1 MFDRTALKSESFSW
15 KSALSLAL
23 ASQLAYVRSNEG
35 IIRVAK
41 ETWGFTGCIPFA
53 LGDTQGFVAWDASCV
68 LLSYRGTESIGDWLL
83 NVSIA
88 PAERPYGRVHGGFSA
103 GFETVRGLVENA
115 LGEANLDTKRL
126 WLTGHSLGG
135 ALATITA
142 AEWVDQR
149 PVTGIYTFGQPK
161 AVGARPARLLRQRYQ
176 GRFHRFVNDDD
187 IVPGVPP
194 GYRHVGRLFWFD
206 AQGGLQAF
214 DADTESLEASNQPN
228 ELSASEFKEL
238 QARIRDLKNA
248 TDMDIATGRAGTEA
262 QESPEGLAA
271 HRQAVFDAS
280 VEGLVP
286 GVRDHGIDRY
296 IAQIRRQIERPVEVD
311 EAIAQAISETRADA
325 FGLERGGAAGLE
337 RAPRRSKLGSLA
349 MVPVL
354 LRVRNPAW
362 KAPPGVRVQSRLGN
376 IVSASA
382 PLEILEEL
390 RSDKGIVSIDS
401 SREGG
406 ILELATSK
414 AFVHATT
421 VHQPP
426 IDEKGDSAIVGI
438 IDSGVDV
445 LHEAFLDEAGK
456 TRILCVWDQGSRS
469 GNAPSSVDAAA
480 FSQSHGTLYVQSEI
494 QDMIDH
500 GNAPAAL
507 RDPALHGTHVASIA
521 AGRPVGAFAGGIAP
535 RAKLIVVIP
544 NMTTAPGDPPSL
556 GYSNSHVDALSFIQ
570 SAAAKEGLPVAVN
583 VSLGMNAGAH
593 DGSSTLEAAFD
604 AFTGM
609 GRLPGVVLVK
619 SAGNERGH
627 KGHARVDVPQNGFAD
642 ITWASSRVPRDEDYI
657 EVWFNAFDDIEFTLL
672 DPVGNASTAVS
683 ATNPE
688 VETTLNGNFCRLN
701 LTLNHRDNGDNLLVI
716 TIEPDGNAIQGGLW
730 TLRLLGK
737 TILSPG
743 AGVVHAWVE
752 RHQSRA
758 VAFNSGDNDE
768 MTLSIPGT
776 ANHVITVAACG
787 SAMPLMLT
795 SSSSWGLTRDHRP
808 KPDLV
813 APGTA
818 VVAARANTGDHQATK
833 AMTGTS
839 MAAPHVTGS
848 VALVLSKRHK
858 DGGKPQVN
866 AVQVRRELI
875 ASAQNFT
882 GVHNK
887 GVGYGALD
895 TLAFVN
901 RF

>member
-1 MFDRTALKSESFSW
+1 M
-15 KSALSLAL
+15 
-23 ASQLAYVRSNEG
+23 RSDQG
-35 IIRVAK
+35 LIRVAT
-41 ETWGFTGCIPFA
+41 ETWGFAGCIPFA
-53 LGDTQGFVAWDASCV
+53 SGDTQGFVAWDEACV
-68 LLSYRGTESIGDWLL
+68 IVSYRGTESVGDWLL
-83 NVSIA
+83 NASVV
-88 PAERPYGRVHGGFSA
+88 PTERPYGRVHGGFSA
-103 GFETVRGLVENA
+103 GFETVRTLVEDA
-115 LGEANLDTKRL
+115 LQQSHVNNKRL

-142 AEWVDQR
+142 AELVGQHA
-149 PVTGIYTFGQPK
+149 VTGVYTYGQPK
-161 AVGARPARLLRQRYQ
+161 TVGARAARLFRQRYQ
-176 GRFHRFVNDDD
+176 GRFNRFVNDDD

-206 AQGGLQAF
+206 AKGGLQAF
-214 DADTESLEASNQPN
+214 DADTEAMEAGIQPQ
-228 ELSASEFKEL
+228 ELSEQEFREVR
-238 QARIRDLKNA
+238 ARIRDLKEA
-248 TDMDIATGRAGTEA
+248 TEKSIEA
-262 QESPEGLAA
+262 LPPGLEGAKSPEALAA
-271 HRQAVFDAS
+271 DRQAVFDAS
-280 VEGLVP
+280 VEGLLP
-286 GVRDHGIDRY
+286 SVRDHGIERY
-296 IAQIRRQIERPVEVD
+296 ITQIRRQIERPAEVD
-311 EAIAQAISETRADA
+311 EAIAQAISESRAES
-325 FGLERGGAAGLE
+325 FGLDRGGAAGLE
-337 RAPRRSKLGSLA
+337 SLPRRSKLGT
-349 MVPVL
+349 MVTVPVL
-354 LRVRNPAW
+354 IRVRDPAW
-362 KAPPGVRVQSRLGN
+362 KAPPGVVVQSRLGN

-382 PLEILEEL
+382 PLEVLEEL
-390 RSDKGIVSIDS
+390 RADKGIVSIDS

-406 ILELATSK
+406 ILELTTSK
-414 AFVHATT
+414 AFVHATA

-445 LHEAFLDEAGK
+445 LHEAFLDDAGK
-456 TRILCVWDQGSRS
+456 TRILCVWDQGTAS
-469 GNAPSSVDAAA
+469 GNAPSAVDADA
-480 FSQSHGTLYVQSEI
+480 FSQSYGTLYVQSEI

-500 GNAPAAL
+500 GIAPAAL
-507 RDPALHGTHVASIA
+507 RDPMLHGTHVASIA

-535 RAKLIVVIP
+535 EAKLIVVIP

-556 GYSNSHVDALSFIQ
+556 GYSNSHVDALSFVQ
-570 SAAAKEGLPVAVN
+570 SAAAREGLPVAVN

-627 KGHARVDVPQNGFAD
+627 KGHARADVPQNGFAD
-642 ITWASSRVPRDEDYI
+642 ITWESSQAPRDEDYI

-672 DPVGNASTAVS
+672 DPAGNASATVS
-683 ATNPE
+683 ATNPN
-688 VETTLNGNFCRLN
+688 VETTLNGNFCRLR
-701 LTLNHRDNGDNLLVI
+701 LTLNHRDNSDNLLVI
-716 TIEPDGNAIQGGLW
+716 TIEPDGSSIQGGLW

-752 RHQSRA
+752 RHRSRA
-758 VAFNSGDNDE
+758 VVFDSGDNDE

-776 ANHVITVAACG
+776 ANHVITVGACG
-787 SAMPLMLT
+787 SAMPLQLT
-795 SSSSWGLTRDHRP
+795 TSSSWGLTRDRRP

-813 APGTA
+813 APGTD
-818 VVAARANTGDHQATK
+818 VVAARANTGDHQATT

-848 VALVLSKRHK
+848 IALVLSKRHK

-866 AVQVRRELI
+866 AVQIRKELV

-895 TLAFVN
+895 TLAFFN

>member
-1 MFDRTALKSESFSW
+1 MFDRGALQSEGFSW
-15 KSALSLAL
+15 QSTLALAL
-23 ASQLAYVRSNEG
+23 ASQLAYVRGSQG
-35 IIRVAK
+35 VIQVARDN
-41 ETWGFTGCIPFA
+41 WGFTGCRPFA
-53 LGDTQGFVAWDASCV
+53 AGATQGFVAWDEACV
-68 LLSYRGTESIGDWLL
+68 LVSYRGTEGIGDWLL
-83 NVSIA
+83 DVSVA

-103 GFETVRGLVENA
+103 GFEAVRASVEDA
-115 LGEANLDTKRL
+115 VQQAGVGGKRL

-142 AEWVDQR
+142 AEWVDR
-149 PVTGIYTFGQPK
+149 HAVTGICTFGQPRT
-161 AVGARPARLLRQRYQ
+161 VGARAARLFRQRYE

-187 IVPGVPP
+187 IVPTVPP
-194 GYRHVGRLFWFD
+194 GYRHVGHLYWFD

-214 DADTESLEASNQPN
+214 DADTESLEASSQPT
-228 ELSASEFKEL
+228 ELSETDFKAL
-238 QARIRDLKNA
+238 QARIRDLKKA
-248 TDMDIATGRAGTEA
+248 TDRDIATGPGAGA
-262 QESPEGLAA
+262 QESAVGLAA
-271 HRQAVFDAS
+271 ARQAVFDAS

-286 GVRDHGIDRY
+286 GVRDHAIERY
-296 IAQIRRQIERPVEVD
+296 ITQIRRQLERPAAVD
-311 EAIAQAISETRADA
+311 EAIVQAISQSLAGSFA
-325 FGLERGGAAGLE
+325 FGVERE
-337 RAPRRSKLGSLA
+337 RAPRRSKLGALA

-354 LRVRNPAW
+354 IRVRDPGW
-362 KAPPGVRVQSRLGN
+362 KAPPSVKVQSRLGN
-376 IVSASA
+376 ILSASA
-382 PLEILEEL
+382 PLEVIEEL
-390 RSDKGIVSIDS
+390 RADKGIVSIDS

-414 AFVHATT
+414 AFVHAPA
-421 VHQPP
+421 VHQSP
-426 IDEKGDSAIVGI
+426 IDEQGDAALVGI
-438 IDSGVDV
+438 IDTGVDV
-445 LHEAFLDEAGK
+445 LHEAFLDDAGK
-456 TRILCVWDQGSRS
+456 TRILYVWDQRASS
-469 GNAPSSVDAAA
+469 GDAPGAVDAGA
-480 FSQSHGTLYVQSEI
+480 FSQSYGRLYVQSEI
-494 QDMIDH
+494 QDMVDH
-500 GNAPAAL
+500 GIAPAAL

-544 NMTTAPGDPPSL
+544 NMKTAPGDPPSL

-570 SAAAKEGLPVAVN
+570 SAAAREGLPVAVN

-627 KGHARVDVPQNGFAD
+627 KGHASVDVPQNGFAD
-642 ITWASSRVPRDEDYI
+642 ITWESSPETRDEDYI

-672 DPVGNASTAVS
+672 DPAGNASTAVS

-688 VETTLNGNFCRLN
+688 VETTLNGNFCRLR
-701 LTLNHRDNGDNLLVI
+701 LTLNHRDNGDNLLLV
-716 TIEPDGNAIQGGLW
+716 TIEADDDNPIQGGLW

-752 RHQSRA
+752 RHDSRA
-758 VAFNSGDNDE
+758 VAFNTGDNDE

-787 SAMPLMLT
+787 SAMPLQLT
-795 SSSSWGLTRDHRP
+795 SSSSWGLTRDRRP

-813 APGTA
+813 APGTD
-818 VVAARANTGDHQATK
+818 VVAARANEDDHQATLV
-833 AMTGTS
+833 MTGTS

-848 VALVLSKRHK
+848 IALVLSKRHK

-895 TLAFVN
+895 TLAFFN

>member
-1 MFDRTALKSESFSW
+1 MFDRNALKSEGFSW
-15 KSALSLAL
+15 NSALSLAL
-23 ASQLAYVRSNEG
+23 ASQLAYVRSAQG
-35 IIRVAK
+35 VVQVAK
-41 ETWGFTGCIPFA
+41 ESWGFSGCIPFA
-53 LGDTQGFVAWDASCV
+53 SGETQGFVSWDEACV
-68 LLSYRGTESIGDWLL
+68 LVSYRGTESIGDWLL
-83 NVSIA
+83 NVSLA
-88 PAERPYGRVHGGFSA
+88 PTERTYGRVHGGFST
-103 GFETVRGLVENA
+103 GFEAVRGLVEDA
-115 LGEANLDTKRL
+115 LQQADVDRKRL

-142 AEWVDQR
+142 AELVDR
-149 PVTGIYTFGQPK
+149 HTVTGIYTYGQPK
-161 AVGARPARLLRQRYQ
+161 AVGARAARLFRQRYQ
-176 GRFHRFVNDDD
+176 DRFQRFVNDDD

-214 DADTESLEASNQPN
+214 GADTEAVEAGNQPE
-228 ELSASEFKEL
+228 ELSEQEFEAL
-238 QARIRDLKNA
+238 RARIRDLKEA
-248 TDMDIATGRAGTEA
+248 TEKSIEA
-262 QESPEGLAA
+262 LPPGLEGAKSPEALAA
-271 HRQAVFDAS
+271 DRQAVFDAS
-280 VEGLVP
+280 VEGFLP
-286 GVRDHGIDRY
+286 SVRDHGIERY
-296 IAQIRRQIERPVEVD
+296 IAKIRRQIERPAEVD
-311 EAIAQAISETRADA
+311 EAIAQAISEGGALS
-325 FGLERGGAAGLE
+325 FGLEAVS
-337 RAPRRSKLGSLA
+337 RRSKLGTLT

-354 LRVRNPAW
+354 LRVRDPAW
-362 KAPPGVRVQSRLGN
+362 KAPPGVVVQSRLGN

-382 PLEILEEL
+382 SLETIEAL
-390 RSDKGIVSIDS
+390 RADKDIVSIDS

-406 ILELATSK
+406 ILELAASK
-414 AFVHATT
+414 AFVHATA

-426 IDEKGDSAIVGI
+426 IDETGDSAIVGI

-445 LHEAFLDEAGK
+445 LHEAFLDEAGQ
-456 TRILCVWDQGSRS
+456 TRILYVWDQGSRS
-469 GNAPSSVDAAA
+469 GNPPSSVDAHA
-480 FSQSHGTLYVQSEI
+480 FSQSYGTLYGQADI
-494 QDMIDH
+494 QDMIGH
-500 GNAPAAL
+500 GIAPAAL

-521 AGRPVGAFAGGIAP
+521 AGRGVGAFAGGIAP
-535 RAKLIVVIP
+535 GARLIVVIP

-570 SAAAKEGLPVAVN
+570 SAAAREGLPVAVN

-642 ITWASSRVPRDEDYI
+642 ITWESSPVSRDEDYI
-657 EVWFNAFDDIEFTLL
+657 EVWFNAFDDLELTLL
-672 DPVGNASTAVS
+672 DPAGNASATVS

-688 VETTLNGNFCRLN
+688 VETTLNGNFCRLR
-701 LTLNHRDNGDNLLVI
+701 LTLNHRDNGDNLLVV
-716 TIEPDGNAIQGGLW
+716 TIEPDGSPIQGGLW

-737 TILSPG
+737 TILSLG

-752 RHQSRA
+752 RERGRA
-758 VAFNSGDNDE
+758 VAFNTGDNDE

-787 SAMPLMLT
+787 SALPLMLT
-795 SSSSWGLTRDHRP
+795 RSSSWGLTRDRRP

-813 APGTA
+813 APGTD
-818 VVAARANTGDHQATK
+818 VVAARANTNDHQETT

-848 VALVLSKRHK
+848 IALVLSKRHK
-858 DGGKPQVN
+858 DPGKPQVN
-866 AVQVRRELI
+866 AVQVLRELI

-895 TLAFVN
+895 TLAFFN

>member
-1 MFDRTALKSESFSW
+1 MFDRDALQSDGFSW

-23 ASQLAYVRSNEG
+23 ASQLAYVRSSQG
-35 IIRVAK
+35 VIQVAK
-41 ETWGFTGCIPFA
+41 DNWGFTGCLPFA
-53 LGDTQGFVAWDASCV
+53 AGDTQGFVAWDEACV
-68 LLSYRGTESIGDWLL
+68 LVSYRGTESIGDWLL
-83 NVSIA
+83 NVSLA
-88 PAERPYGRVHGGFSA
+88 PTERPYGRAHRGFSS
-103 GFETVRGLVENA
+103 GFETVRVLVEDA
-115 LGEANLDTKRL
+115 VQQAGVGGKRL

-142 AEWVDQR
+142 AEWVDR
-149 PVTGIYTFGQPK
+149 HAVTGVYTYGQPK
-161 AVGARPARLLRQRYQ
+161 SVGARPARLFRQRYE

-194 GYRHVGRLFWFD
+194 GYRHVGRLYWFD
-206 AQGGLQAF
+206 ARGGLQAF

-228 ELSASEFKEL
+228 ELSEEELDEL
-238 QARIRDLKNA
+238 QARLHDLKKETEKSITA
-248 TDMDIATGRAGTEA
+248 GQAGLEGATGA
-262 QESPEGLAA
+262 EGLAA
-271 HRQAVFDAS
+271 ARQTVFDAS

-286 GVRDHGIDRY
+286 GVRDHAIERY
-296 IAQIRRQIERPVEVD
+296 ITQIRRQLTRPVEVD
-311 EAIAQAISETRADA
+311 EALAQAITGGQGASL
-325 FGLERGGAAGLE
+325 GLERGEAVELE
-337 RAPRRSKLGSLA
+337 GGSRRSKLGALA
-349 MVPVL
+349 TVPVL
-354 LRVRNPAW
+354 IRVRDPAW

-382 PLEILEEL
+382 PLRILEEL

-406 ILELATSK
+406 ILELETSK
-414 AFVHATT
+414 QFVHATA

-445 LHEAFLDEAGK
+445 LHEVFLDDGGK
-456 TRILCVWDQGSRS
+456 TRILCVWDQRASS
-469 GNAPSSVDAAA
+469 GNAPSAAHA
-480 FSQSHGTLYVQSEI
+480 DVFSQSYGTLYLQSEI
-494 QDMIDH
+494 QDMVDH
-500 GNAPAAL
+500 GIAPAAL
-507 RDPALHGTHVASIA
+507 RDPLCHGTHVASIA
-521 AGRPVGAFAGGIAP
+521 AGRPVGSFAGGIAP
-535 RAKLIVVIP
+535 EAKLIVVIP
-544 NMTTAPGDPPSL
+544 DMKTAPGDPPSL

-570 SAAAKEGLPVAVN
+570 SAAAREGLPVAVN

-627 KGHARVDVPQNGFAD
+627 KGHASVEVPQNGFAD
-642 ITWASSRVPRDEDYI
+642 ISWESCPVRRDEDYI
-657 EVWFNAFDDIEFTLL
+657 EVWFNAFDDIEFTLM
-672 DPVGNASTAVS
+672 DPSGNAAAAVS

-688 VETTLNGNFCRLN
+688 VDATLNGNFCRLR
-701 LTLNHRDNGDNLLVI
+701 LTLNHRDNGDNLLLV
-716 TIEPDGNAIQGGLW
+716 TIESDGSPIQGGLW

-752 RHQSRA
+752 RHDSRA

-787 SAMPLMLT
+787 SAMPLHLT
-795 SSSSWGLTRDHRP
+795 SSSSWGLTRDRRP

-818 VVAARANTGDHQATK
+818 VVAAQANTGSHRATV

-848 VALVLSKRHK
+848 IALVLSKRHK
-858 DGGKPQVN
+858 EVGKPQVN
-866 AVQVRRELI
+866 AVQIRKELI